1 LSEETPQEQSSRI
14 SKARER
20 QLKRKSGRKS
30 SEKSV
35 AASRRA
41 RHLSPSGGFQ
51 LPTINMKYI
60 RPIALGGGALLFMAA
75 VIIAVGL
82 FKGGTGEESQID
94 PNALWVGDEWTYG
107 DKSDE
112 EFSTFVRRLKDNK
125 IGSVYA
131 YVSDLNADNTWT
143 GDASRENRF
152 VEVESSVQTF
162 VATLKDKYPDLQIY
176 GVLGVQAGLDEDGYR
191 LDNTQ
196 VQQAVANFSQQ
207 VVTTLGCD
215 GVLIN
220 VDIVANGDENYLN
233 LLRSV
238 RRAIGEEQL
247 LAIAVP
253 PDWSPADVDIPKP
266 DIIAEGTEWELQYKQ
281 RVALLQIDQMA
292 VQSYNSYLTTSDDYT
307 EWVAYQTQAFASAL
321 FDIQAP
327 TLILMGAP
335 TYENS
340 PPAHDVRVEN
350 MRSSLTGIRQG
361 LLQAG
366 EASQTVSGV
375 AIYANWS
382 TDEVE
387 WTQFKD
393 DWVDS
398 GE

>member
-1 LSEETPQEQSSRI
+1 LSEEAPQEQSSRI

-35 AASRRA
+35 AASRRV
-41 RHLSPSGGFQ
+41 RHLTPSGGFQ
-51 LPTINMKYI
+51 LPAINMKYI

-82 FKGGTGEESQID
+82 FKGGTSEESQID

-152 VEVESSVQTF
+152 IEVESSVQAF
-162 VATLKDKYPDLQIY
+162 VAKLKDKYPELQVY

-191 LDNTQ
+191 LDNVQ
-196 VQQAVANFSQQ
+196 VQQTVANFSQQ

-215 GVLIN
+215 GVLVN

-253 PDWSPADVDIPKP
+253 PDWSPAGVDIPKP
-266 DIIAEGTEWELQYKQ
+266 DIIAEGTEWERQYKQ

-307 EWVAYQTQAFASAL
+307 EWVAYQTQAFATAL

-350 MRSSLTGIRQG
+350 MRSSLAGIRQG
-361 LLQAG
+361 ALQAG
-366 EASQTVSGV
+366 EAAQIVSGV
-375 AIYANWS
+375 AIYANWT

-387 WTQFKD
+387 WTQFND
-393 DWVDS
+393 DWVTA